1 MSFPD
6 GDADDQ
12 RLRYAA
18 GQIQQRHPYWL
29 VFYGSH
35 SRKIWAYPVF
45 NAPPGTYFGEEDT
58 AKLES
63 RMSDTEMTW
72 LRRMP

>member
-45 NAPPGTYFGEEDT
+45 NVPRAPISARKTRPSWNRG
-58 AKLES
+58 
-63 RMSDTEMTW
+63 
-72 LRRMP
+72 